1 MTHRPN
7 TLVALLRHLRAPLA
21 VAVMLLGLA
30 GNAAAQ
36 APTFPTSPGIGT
48 MPGFAGTI
56 MLFYPP
62 GVAITPTT
70 FPAATNTGT
79 GTVIYALNPPTGLTF
94 DTSTRILTGTPVAAT
109 ATYAATYSATDSVTT
124 GRSALSAMFTICP
137 TGAVAAGNVSCTAPT
152 YSALVVVPPPVPQNY
167 LLNEP
172 ITPVTFSPATGGT
185 TGGTAERPTTIY
197 SLTPLPSGL
206 TFDAATRVLSGTP
219 TTSGEVDTTY
229 LARDAGTPRSLGRR
243 ASWVRTITIIQTI
256 PVELTGTPPATQTYI
271 VGTPITSL
279 TLPGAVDDQ
288 IPVTYTLTG
297 PNGMD
302 LSELPGLS
310 FNAGTRVLSG
320 TPTTAAGA
328 RDFTYRAAAGGTG
341 RAAHTISITVAS
353 VLALANSVPATQTYT
368 SGTAITPLT
377 LPTPLLAAG
386 GPITYTLVGPNGVDL
401 SELPGVSFNAATRVL
416 SGTPTTAAAARD
428 FTYTVSRDNEVAT
441 HTISITVEEPAV
453 PTGVTLSVNPATV
466 TESADATTITVTA
479 TVVGGTFTGERRVTL
494 SAGSA
499 STATVTTDYTPAI
512 TQTITIPAN
521 AASGSV
527 DIAFTA
533 TVDAEVE
540 AGGET
545 VIIQRNLA
553 TSGGTAALSRDIPVT
568 PATLTIND
576 PVSSDTAPTFA
587 VTSIPAQNFV
597 TGTAVDLTLP
607 VATGGNDAIVYT
619 LTPAIAG
626 LTFDAAN
633 RVLSGMPTTVAGAT
647 NYTYTAADSDANE
660 MAGDTATLTVSI
672 TVRAPATGLRLE
684 AVGQLS
690 GLRTTV
696 VREGTSQNITVNAA
710 PAPDGSGFAVDQQ
723 ITFTVTPPPAARPA
737 NAADRYVAYTAV
749 APGTIAYPV
758 DSLFSAAFDFTL
770 APTDDAFDHADFP
783 VTITVTAQPSGL
795 TGTVRVTLTDNDIRI
810 ITTAATAS
818 VAAAATT
825 TYDVTLSEAPPA
837 DTTVTVASQ
846 GTGTATVSP
855 ATLAFTTTNWNT
867 PRTVTVTGVAVGTT
881 TIRHTAPTAAGFSYV
896 TNDVD
901 VTVTAAAPL
910 DTAPSFAVT
919 SIPAQNFVTG
929 TAVDLT
935 LPVATG
941 GNDAIVYTLTP
952 AIAGLTL

>member
-7 TLVALLRHLRAPLA
+7 TLVTLLRRLRAPLA
-21 VAVMLLGLA
+21 VAAMLLGLA
-30 GNAAAQ
+30 SNANAQ
-36 APTFPTSPGIGT
+36 LAFPTGSGIGVFPNLALT
-48 MPGFAGTI
+48 LI
-56 MLFYPP
+56 YPS

-70 FPAATNTGT
+70 FPAATGGT
-79 GTVIYALNPPTGLTF
+79 GAVTYALPDPPTGLTF
-94 DTSTRILTGTPVAAT
+94 DPSTRVLTGTPVAPT
-109 ATYAATYSATDSVTT
+109 SNYGFDYVATDSATPPARATTTASFDICVT
-124 GRSALSAMFTICP
+124 GGVP
-137 TGAVAAGNVSCTAPT
+137 AGNVGCTLAASYT
-152 YSALVVVPPPVPQNY
+152 ALVLPSAPDQSY
-167 LLNEP
+167 LLNLP
-172 ITPVTFSPATGGT
+172 ITARTFPAATGGS
-185 TGGTAERPTTIY
+185 TGGTAERPTEIY

-219 TTSGEVDTTY
+219 DTSGEVDATY
-229 LARDAGTPRSLGRR
+229 AVQDAGTPRSLGRHSSR
-243 ASWVRTITIIQTI
+243 PLTLFVNPAT
-256 PVELTGTPPATQTYI
+256 PVPLTGTPPATQTYT
-271 VGTPITSL
+271 VGTPITPL
-279 TLPGAVDDQ
+279 TLPGAVDTDIQ
-288 IPVTYTLTG
+288 VTYTLTG

-310 FNAGTRVLSG
+310 FDAANRVLSG
-320 TPTTAAGA
+320 TPMTAAGA
-328 RDFTYRAAAGGTG
+328 RDFTYLVAGGGSARTV
-341 RAAHTISITVAS
+341 HTISITVAS

-521 AASGSV
+521 MASGSV

-533 TVDAEVE
+533 TVDADVE

-576 PVSSDTAPTFA
+576 PVSSDTAP
-587 VTSIPAQNFV
+587 
-597 TGTAVDLTLP
+597 
-607 VATGGNDAIVYT
+607 
-619 LTPAIAG
+619 
-626 LTFDAAN
+626 
-633 RVLSGMPTTVAGAT
+633 
-647 NYTYTAADSDANE
+647 
-660 MAGDTATLTVSI
+660 
-672 TVRAPATGLRLE
+672 
-684 AVGQLS
+684 
-690 GLRTTV
+690 
-696 VREGTSQNITVNAA
+696 
-710 PAPDGSGFAVDQQ
+710 
-723 ITFTVTPPPAARPA
+723 
-737 NAADRYVAYTAV
+737 
-749 APGTIAYPV
+749 
-758 DSLFSAAFDFTL
+758 
-770 APTDDAFDHADFP
+770 
-783 VTITVTAQPSGL
+783 
-795 TGTVRVTLTDNDIRI
+795 
-810 ITTAATAS
+810 
-818 VAAAATT
+818 
-825 TYDVTLSEAPPA
+825 
-837 DTTVTVASQ
+837 
-846 GTGTATVSP
+846 
-855 ATLAFTTTNWNT
+855 
-867 PRTVTVTGVAVGTT
+867 
-881 TIRHTAPTAAGFSYV
+881 
-896 TNDVD
+896 
-901 VTVTAAAPL
+901 
-910 DTAPSFAVT
+910 SFAVT

-929 TAVDLT
+929 TTVDLT

-952 AIAGLTL
+952 AIAGLTLDPSTRVLTGAPTTAAGATTYTYTAADSDANEMAGDPPR